1 MLAKR
6 FEAAASAL
14 AKGKSVRIYLSDI
27 PGYTIQDAL
36 DYIKGFLIINHSAR
50 YEYELIATQDQNNRV
65 VVVQACKLSYN

>member
-36 DYIKGFLIINHSAR
+36 DYIKGFLVINHESLI
-50 YEYELIATQDQNNRV
+50 YEYQLIASQEQNKI
-65 VVVQACKLSYN
+65 VVQACKLSCN